1 MIYIQDNIACFTVTK
16 TGRKVKGTYL
26 GRDTVRV
33 RMLLNNDKCTVAGLD
48 LAKVQQN
55 VDSLKE
61 AFDGD
66 LMTALY
72 SPEKPVGLI
81 TSLAKAATTR
91 QASSKY
97 EPHSQIRGLYRSFA
111 TGCIYVRG
119 IRLSEEILIADPN
132 GPAPASNRKEIT
144 ILKDEISS
152 FLGLHSPSWRQ
163 YKLPPN
169 TPIQWI

>member
-16 TGRKVKGTYL
+16 TGRKIKGTYL

-33 RMLLNNDKCTVAGLD
+33 RMLLNNDKSTVAGLD

-81 TSLAKAATTR
+81 TSLTKAATTR
-91 QASSKY
+91 QTSSKY
-97 EPHSQIRGLYRSFA
+97 EPHSQMY
-111 TGCIYVRG
+111 
-119 IRLSEEILIADPN
+119 
-132 GPAPASNRKEIT
+132 
-144 ILKDEISS
+144 
-152 FLGLHSPSWRQ
+152 SPFVQ
-163 YKLPPN
+163 LLLPWPSV
-169 TPIQWI
+169 